1 MYNKMYMYKFI
12 KKTLV
17 FPLFQLKMTPL
28 HWSAEKG
35 HLDVVEVLLK
45 SGADMT
51 CENKF
56 EKTPLE
62 IAITNGRPDIVQAI
76 QMAQV
81 SMVSVFLLIYFLF
94 YNPCL
99 SYPFPH
105 LMKTGGG
112 GKLESGDGGL
122 VCLVKCCVSNCSYSF
137 KVV

>member
-99 SYPFPH
+99 SYPLPPSNENRGEGVNWSQE
-105 LMKTGGG
+105 MV
-112 GKLESGDGGL
+112 GGL
-122 VCLVKCCVSNCSYSF
+122 FGEMLCLKLLIQF
-137 KVV
+137 